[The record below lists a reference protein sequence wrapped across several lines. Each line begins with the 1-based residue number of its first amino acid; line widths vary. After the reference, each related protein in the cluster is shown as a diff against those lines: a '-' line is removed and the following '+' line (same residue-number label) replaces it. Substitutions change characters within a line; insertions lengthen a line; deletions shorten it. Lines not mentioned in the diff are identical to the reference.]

1 MNNSEMHALLQA
13 EERAVQTAL
22 LKHGLLDANPYH
34 TRRERERLKAFP
46 PLLSDAISLSG
57 DALRSAIH
65 GHIAAGE
72 NLEVTPA
79 KFGMTAFQVCFR
91 EGKLEAMRILLRA
104 GAKTKW
110 AADQVSIA
118 MGEVPPLPETGETD
132 PFLFACLTG
141 NLEAAR
147 AYVSI
152 SDAGTQKNHEAI
164 TNAVT
169 ARATDIVIW
178 LLDEGFDPNAV
189 DDIKWGAL
197 ERAVYNDDLATAE
210 ALLAAGANPFGA
222 PEKEY
227 TSPVREATSEQMRA
241 LFVRFGVNPAKFEYD
256 ISPEAARLSFL
267 SERTLTQEEFDTHRS
282 QRVGDA
288 NPERF
293 LPTFWHEQMRT
304 GRYSAPKH
312 LEHVRDR
319 AKPVWS
325 FSRYGRS
332 VTPLPDGRL
341 VLIGGEHE
349 DGYDPDFCIY
359 ADVTVLDGKG
369 GVDHFIY
376 PHDVFPPT
384 DFHTATLYD
393 DQIWLIGSLGYREQR
408 QEGVTQVLRL
418 NPTDFSIHRVETSG
432 DAPGWIS
439 RHRSILDTDEIIL
452 TGGKIIPGYHDNE
465 QTYRLNLKTLGWA
478 KA

>member
-1 MNNSEMHALLQA
+1 MNNSELHALFQV
-13 EERAVQTAL
+13 EEHAVQTAL
-22 LKHGLLDANPYH
+22 LKHGLLDADPY
-34 TRRERERLKAFP
+34 TRRDRERLKAFP
-46 PLLSDAISLSG
+46 PLLYDIISLSG
-57 DALRSAIH
+57 DALKNALHR
-65 GHIAAGE
+65 HIAAGE
-72 NLEVTPA
+72 DLEVTPA

-110 AADQVSIA
+110 TADQVSIA
-118 MGEVPPLPETGETD
+118 LGEVPHLPETGKTD
-132 PFLFACLTG
+132 LFLFACRIG
-141 NLEAAR
+141 NLDAAR
-147 AYVSI
+147 AYFAN
-152 SDAGTQKNHEAI
+152 SDAGAQQHHEAI

-178 LLDEGFDPNAV
+178 LLEMGFDPNAM
-189 DDIKWGAL
+189 DGIKWGAL
-197 ERAVYNDDLATAE
+197 ECAVDNDDLETAE
-210 ALLAAGANPFGA
+210 VLLAAGADPFGA
-222 PEKEY
+222 LETEY
-227 TSPVREATSEQMRA
+227 ASPVSKATSEKMRA

-256 ISPEAARLSFL
+256 INPLTPRLSFL
-267 SERTLTQEEFDTHRS
+267 SEKILTQEEFDTHRS
-282 QRVGDA
+282 QRVGLA
-288 NPERF
+288 NPEGF
-293 LPTFWHEQMRT
+293 LPTFWCEQLRT

-325 FSRYGRS
+325 FSRFGRS
-332 VTPLPDGRL
+332 ATPLPDGRL

-376 PHDVFPPT
+376 PQDVFPPT

-393 DQIWLIGSLGYREQR
+393 GQIWLIGSLGYLEQR

-418 NPTDFSIHRVETSG
+418 DPTDFSIHPVETSG
-432 DAPGWIS
+432 DGPGWIS
-439 RHRSILDTDEIIL
+439 RHQSILDTDEIIL
-452 TGGKIIPGYHDNE
+452 TGGKIFPGYHDNE
-465 QTYRLNLKTLGWA
+465 QTFRLGLKALVW
-478 KA
+478 KKC